1 MMFRCIGCF
10 FNRGLFIALAA
21 ILGMTLA
28 VSASAQRISLNDLL
42 LQIQQLESM
51 MCGDVDIETCAERI
65 APSALERIE
74 ALEFEVEET
83 LVQLCDLASQTG
95 SVLAAC
101 GPLDGDL
108 RIVDGANADEGR
120 LELFWQDQWGTV
132 CDDRWD
138 INDATVACRQMG
150 YSGADAALFTFNVV
164 DGSGPILLDDVQCTG
179 TENLLLD
186 CVHREPVGS
195 HNCSHFEDAGVR
207 CTTTP

>member
-1 MMFRCIGCF
+1 MFKFVGCF
-10 FNRGLFIALAA
+10 FNRGLFVALAA
-21 ILGMTLA
+21 ILGMSLA
-28 VSASAQRISLNDLL
+28 ASASAQRVNINDLL
-42 LQIQQLESM
+42 LQIQQLETM
-51 MCGDVDIETCAERI
+51 MCGSVDIETCAQRI
-65 APSALERIE
+65 GPSALERIE

-83 LVQLCDLASQTG
+83 LTQLCDLADQTG
-95 SVLAAC
+95 SSLSVC

-108 RIVDGANADEGR
+108 RIVDGANDDEGR
-120 LELFWQDQWGTV
+120 LELFWQNQWGTV

-164 DGSGPILLDDVQCTG
+164 DGTGPILLDDVQCTG
-179 TENLLLD
+179 TESNLLD

-207 CTTTP
+207 CTAP